1 MNSTWD
7 RLVTSYRRLP
17 PSLVPI
23 LLIILGVFLGNFIF
37 LSGLEIDDP
46 ITWTAGISHFL
57 CHVTCGRPM
66 IDPNVGYITQALGHR
81 SAVDL
86 LHGHLPWWNYF
97 EGLGQPLAGEMQA
110 ASLFPLTLLFALPSG
125 LLWFHIC
132 LEVIAGVSTYFLAR
146 RLSIPI
152 LFATAAGILF
162 SLNGTFAWLGNAVLN
177 PVAFLPML
185 LLGIEMIYDGARDRS
200 NKGWYVAAIAIA
212 LSLYSGFPEVAY
224 LDGIFC
230 VAWAI
235 VRFFSLPRD
244 VRLIAAKRVGLAGLV
259 GGIISLP
266 GLIPFYDFLKVANV
280 GSHNSAG
287 QAVESLPVHA
297 LPMFFDPYVYGTIF
311 SNPNV
316 GTIWGGIGGYFT
328 ISVCALALLGLF
340 GATQRP
346 LRIFLAAWT
355 FFGVLGALNIFKV
368 RLLWNV
374 IPLLKNSGFAR
385 YIMPT
390 CEIALIL
397 LAVLG
402 IMDFA
407 TSKRAQRLF
416 TVTTL
421 VALLVLVWS
430 ALEARALNRGVPL
443 THAASII
450 LMGLDVLPFL
460 AVLFLLI
467 IGRLTKYKIAPFL
480 VALILV
486 GESLLMFFV
495 PTAES
500 PKQIT
505 IDQAP
510 IAYLQSN
517 EHQYRFLDFAVLYPN
532 WGSQY
537 GLNELSAVDLPFPES
552 FTKLLESQLYPGLTP
567 GNQFTIHHGLTG
579 IELLER
585 EVLKHFKAYEGA
597 SVKYLLMPSSVVIL
611 PQLTK
616 LGVKQVFKDS
626 LAEIFQLP
634 SPRPFFSTKSNSCSV
649 TSTTVHS
656 AKVVCAGSGTTLIRT
671 ELAMPG
677 WKAFVNGKS
686 VDLKVSDGVY
696 QAVSVPAGTS
706 TVTYS
711 FLPPHEKYAVIAGL
725 LALFYLLGTWIQERR
740 TKRRRSNENRP
751 TSRPWLTESAD
762 VADAAPAT
770 EMAPVSRDL
779 PELTP

>member
-1 MNSTWD
+1 
-7 RLVTSYRRLP
+7 LVTAYRRLP
-17 PSLVPI
+17 PSLVPL
-23 LLIILGVFLGNFIF
+23 LLIILGVALGNFIY
-37 LSGLEIDDP
+37 LSRLEVDNP

-57 CHVTCGRPM
+57 CHVTCGRPA

-86 LHGHLPWWNYF
+86 LHGHLPWWNYY
-97 EGLGQPLAGEMQA
+97 EGLGQPLVGEMQSA
-110 ASLFPLTLLFALPSG
+110 AFFPLTLLFAFSSG

-132 LEVIAGVSTYFLAR
+132 LEIIAGISTYFLAR

-177 PVAFLPML
+177 PVCFLPML
-185 LLGIEMIYDGARDRS
+185 LLGIEMILDS
-200 NKGWYVAAIAIA
+200 TKTKTNKGWYVAAIAIA
-212 LSLYSGFPEVAY
+212 LSLYAGFPEVAY

-230 VAWAI
+230 IAWAI
-235 VRFFSLPRD
+235 ARIFSLPKN
-244 VRLIAAKRVGLAGLV
+244 VRLMAARRVGLAGVV

-266 GLIPFYDFLKVANV
+266 GLIPFYDFYKVANV

-287 QAVESLPVHA
+287 QAIESLPVHA

-328 ISVCALALLGLF
+328 ISVSALALLGLF
-340 GATQRP
+340 GSVHRP
-346 LRIFLAAWT
+346 LRIFLGAWT
-355 FFGVLGALNIFKV
+355 LFGVLGAYNIFKI

-374 IPLLKNSGFAR
+374 IPLLKNAGFAR
-385 YIMPT
+385 YIMPS

-407 TSKRAQRLF
+407 SNKKAQKLF
-416 TVTTL
+416 TFTTL
-421 VALLVLVWS
+421 AALLVLIWS
-430 ALEARALNRGVPL
+430 ALDARSWNRGVPL
-443 THAASII
+443 SHDAHII
-450 LMGLDVLPFL
+450 FIGLDLLPFL
-460 AVLFLLI
+460 AVFFLLVA
-467 IGRLTKYKIAPFL
+467 GRLSKYKFAPFL
-480 VALILV
+480 VALIVV

-510 IAYLQSN
+510 ISYLQTH
-517 EHQYRFLDFAVLYPN
+517 EGQYRFLDFAVLYPN

-585 EVLKHFKAYEGA
+585 EVLKHFKAFEGT

-626 LAEIFQLP
+626 LAEIFEMP
-634 SPRPFFSTKSNSCSV
+634 NPRPFFSVKSATCEVGSDG
-649 TSTTVHS
+649 TSDVNV
-656 AKVVCAGSGTTLIRT
+656 AKVVCTGGGTTLIRT
-671 ELAMPG
+671 ELEMAG
-677 WKAFVNGKS
+677 WKAFVNGKP
-686 VDLKVSDGVY
+686 VPITVSDGVY
-696 QAVSVPAGTS
+696 QAVSVPSGTS
-706 TVTYS
+706 IVTYS

-725 LALFYLLGTWIQERR
+725 LALFFLIGVWIRDRR
-740 TKRRRSNENRP
+740 KTRIWNEENRP
-751 TSRPWLTESAD
+751 TSHPWLFGEDEDASTDLLFD
-762 VADAAPAT
+762 VEPPDIET
-770 EMAPVSRDL
+770 IEI
-779 PELTP
+779 TP

>member
-1 MNSTWD
+1 M
-7 RLVTSYRRLP
+7 TSYRRLP

-23 LLIILGVFLGNFIF
+23 LLIVLGVVLGNFIF
-37 LSGLEIDDP
+37 LSGLEIDNP

-110 ASLFPLTLLFALPSG
+110 ASLFPLTLLFAFSSG

-132 LEVIAGVSTYFLAR
+132 LEIIAGLSTYFLAR

-177 PVAFLPML
+177 PVCFLPML
-185 LLGIEMIYDGARDRS
+185 LLGIEMIYDSAKTKT

-212 LSLYSGFPEVAY
+212 LSLYAGFPEVAY

-230 VAWAI
+230 VGWAV
-235 VRFFSLPRD
+235 VRFFSIPSQF
-244 VRLIAAKRVGLAGLV
+244 RLIAARRVGLAGLI
-259 GGIISLP
+259 GGLISLP
-266 GLIPFYDFLKVANV
+266 GLIPFYDFYKVANV

-287 QAVESLPVHA
+287 QAIESLPVHA

-316 GTIWGGIGGYFT
+316 GNIWGGIGGYFT
-328 ISVCALALLGLF
+328 ISVCALAFLGLF
-340 GATQRP
+340 GASHRP
-346 LRIFLAAWT
+346 LRIFLALWT
-355 FFGVLGALNIFKV
+355 FVGVLGAFNILKV

-374 IPLLKNSGFAR
+374 IPLLKNAGFAR
-385 YIMPT
+385 YIMPS
-390 CEIALIL
+390 CEIALIM
-397 LAVLG
+397 LAVFG

-407 TSKRAQRLF
+407 TNKRAQRLF
-416 TVTTL
+416 TFTTL
-421 VALLVLVWS
+421 VALLILVWS

-443 THAASII
+443 SHDAGII
-450 LMGLDVLPFL
+450 FIGLDLLPFL
-460 AVLFLLI
+460 AVFFLLI
-467 IGRLTKYKIAPFL
+467 AGRLSKYRIAPFL
-480 VALILV
+480 VALIVV

-510 IAYLQSN
+510 ISYLQAN
-517 EHQYRFLDFAVLYPN
+517 EGQYRFLDFAVLYPN
-532 WGSQY
+532 WGSEY
-537 GLNELSAVDLPFPES
+537 GLNELSAVDLPFPEA

-597 SVKYLLMPSSVVIL
+597 SVKYLLMPNSVVIL

-626 LAEIFQLP
+626 LAEIFEMP
-634 SPRPFFSTKSNSCSV
+634 SPRPFYSVKSNTCEVGSGGTSV
-649 TSTTVHS
+649 VNI
-656 AKVVCAGSGTTLIRT
+656 AKVVCTGGGTTLIRT
-671 ELAMPG
+671 ELDMAG
-677 WKAFVNGKS
+677 WKAFVNGKP
-686 VDLKVSDGVY
+686 VPITVSDGVY
-696 QAVSVPAGTS
+696 QAVSVPNGTS
-706 TVTYS
+706 IVTYS

-725 LALFYLLGTWIQERR
+725 LGLFFLIGVCIRDRR
-740 TKRRRSNENRP
+740 QTRRWNEENRP
-751 TSRPWLTESAD
+751 TSHPWFLDEDEDASTDLTID
-762 VADAAPAT
+762 VDEPAV
-770 EMAPVSRDL
+770 EIAEPS
-779 PELTP
+779 P